1 MKSNASAVLTEVGKL
16 LAMFPV
22 SGMSE
27 EMQRLRVAGYVETL
41 SNFPLEAVHYV
52 CARVRLGEYDQLNR
66 AFAPTVAEL
75 ADLVREQA
83 ARQAKFAN
91 RPVFRRLTSSLPVIV
106 TMPPPRSLTELRA
119 LKPGATVS
127 YEEAMIL
134 TNGRPPVG
142 RFEDAE
148 GTRARV
154 AHKAVPARSDAELK
168 AAIAERLRASS
179 AAKGAADATSDEPA
193 RQTGT

>member
-1 MKSNASAVLTEVGKL
+1 
-16 LAMFPV
+16 MFPV

-75 ADLVREQA
+75 AELVREQA
-83 ARQAKFAN
+83 ARQARFSN
-91 RPVFRRLTSSLPVIV
+91 RPVLRRLGANPPVVVI
-106 TMPPPRSLTELRA
+106 MPPPRSLTELRA

-134 TNGRPPVG
+134 TDGRPPRG

-148 GTRARV
+148 GPRARTV
-154 AHKAVPARSDAELK
+154 NKAGPARSDADLK
-168 AAIAERLRASS
+168 AAIAERLRASMPEVP
-179 AAKGAADATSDEPA
+179 ATK
-193 RQTGT
+193 TGI